1 MKKTNI
7 YIILIIIITLVFII
21 MTLFGVRLLNYLLG
35 DKNIIK
41 GYYKAE
47 EYFDPFATQD
57 SVDYCKYHYTNEYDS
72 IFSNKYKKISKE
84 DIEEIKEYFKNFRE
98 WMIACDRL
106 DEYDFT
112 EDIIDSN
119 DFYLLY
125 DKSNYKNSIDYKKF
139 EHYTIHFYD
148 TNSHILYYIH
158 ANI

>member
-1 MKKTNI
+1 
-7 YIILIIIITLVFII
+7 
-21 MTLFGVRLLNYLLG
+21 
-35 DKNIIK
+35 
-41 GYYKAE
+41 
-47 EYFDPFATQD
+47 
-57 SVDYCKYHYTNEYDS
+57 
-72 IFSNKYKKISKE
+72 
-84 DIEEIKEYFKNFRE
+84 
-98 WMIACDRL
+98 MIACDRL